1 MHEAG
6 ADTAEWGSGREAVTH
21 DEFLAVVV
29 ERCRDHRGAL
39 TVFREA
45 RDLLGKKPPLAFG
58 QVEKFLQ
65 DWSAP
70 VTIDRGVRLAIQV
83 LERENGN
90 EPGMAQA
97 KELLSALL
105 LATGERAAEYERE
118 SRPGGA
124 KSRP

>member
-1 MHEAG
+1 MTHE
-6 ADTAEWGSGREAVTH
+6 
-21 DEFLAVVV
+21 EFLAVV
-29 ERCRDHRGAL
+29 EKCRDHRGAL

-45 RDLLGKKPPLAFG
+45 GRLLGKKPPLAFG

-83 LERENGN
+83 LEREDGN
-90 EPGMAQA
+90 EPGGAQA

-105 LATGERAAEYERE
+105 LATGERAAEYERGT
-118 SRPGGA
+118 RPGHV
-124 KSRP
+124 KSRL